1 MTTKTKVNHLDISK
15 MSVEDIVEAIEFLDL
30 ICSHA
35 LMTVSDYGELGG
47 MDKANRTK
55 HHICVD
61 FSVWLNTSCF
71 IKNNKK
77 RLEHIERIEK
87 FIDFI
92 HKHAIELNH
101 RVEPLSDEEFREIL
115 MPVLEKLKEL
125 EEAK

>member
-15 MSVEDIVEAIEFLDL
+15 MTKKDIVEAIELLDL

-35 LMTVSDYGELGG
+35 LMTVSDYGELGN
-47 MDKANRTK
+47 MDKANSTK

-71 IKNNKK
+71 IKDGKK
-77 RLEHIERIEK
+77 RLEHIERIER

-92 HKHAIELNH
+92 HKHAY
-101 RVEPLSDEEFREIL
+101 RVEPLSDEEFKACLGPI
-115 MPVLEKLKEL
+115 LEKLKEI
-125 EEAK
+125 EEGENE

>member
-15 MSVEDIVEAIEFLDL
+15 MTKKDIVEAIEFLDL

-35 LMTVSDYGELGG
+35 LMKVTDYGELGG
-47 MDKANRTK
+47 MDETNPKK

-71 IKNNKK
+71 IKDGKK
-77 RLEHIERIEK
+77 RLEHIERIER

-92 HKHAIELNH
+92 HKHAY
-101 RVEPLSDEEFREIL
+101 RVEPLSDEEFKACLGPI
-115 MPVLEKLKEL
+115 LEKIKEI
-125 EEAK
+125 EEGENE

>member
-15 MSVEDIVEAIEFLDL
+15 MTKKDIVEAIEFLDL

-71 IKNNKK
+71 IKDNKK
-77 RLEHIERIEK
+77 RLEHIERIER

-92 HKHAIELNH
+92 HKYAY
-101 RVEPLSDEEFREIL
+101 RVEPLSNEEFRAIL
-115 MPVLEKLKEL
+115 MPVLEKLKEV
-125 EEAK
+125 EEE